1 MKGSST
7 EFGVDQRGA
16 KPPATISTGNTNT
29 FIIHNLYLP
38 FLKNLDG
45 IDIDDWVLS
54 VPFLASEGEAKN
66 SSHDVTLSIWD
77 FAGKPLL
84 PPPLQQFNNH
94 LFPNRTRT
102 VLYYTSI
109 FLIRTITV
117 SSCI

>member
-1 MKGSST
+1 VKGSST

-54 VPFLASEGEAKN
+54 VPFQASEGEAKN

-77 FAGKPLL
+77 FAGKPPSYPLPLL
-84 PPPLQQFNNH
+84 PPSPPPTHHQQLVNSS
-94 LFPNRTRT
+94 
-102 VLYYTSI
+102 SI
-109 FLIRTITV
+109 L
-117 SSCI
+117 S